1 MRATDLKASGANPNA
16 FKNDIIIMQLT
27 IGLVFLILRTFFF
40 MAKKIIFS
48 RTYYINF
55 LIKYEKNAT
64 SLPPCY

>member
-40 MAKKIIFS
+40 MAKKN
-48 RTYYINF
+48 NF
-55 LIKYEKNAT
+55 
-64 SLPPCY
+64 